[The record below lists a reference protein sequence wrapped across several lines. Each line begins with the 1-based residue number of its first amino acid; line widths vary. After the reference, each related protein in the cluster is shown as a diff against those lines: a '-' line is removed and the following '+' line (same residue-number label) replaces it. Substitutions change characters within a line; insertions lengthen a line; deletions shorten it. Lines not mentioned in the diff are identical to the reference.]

1 MTRHE
6 ILKSCFYHAG
16 CGCATSKKSK
26 IALNR
31 EEHDKKVEAVCKKYG
46 KYIKI
51 TECCWRKNTTPYK
64 NYTSKFLAR
73 SSDITEE
80 EIMDAI
86 MNDEFFG
93 LVQCD
98 ISSPES
104 VIRHFSQLNF
114 PPIFR
119 KVQLS
124 EDMIQTK
131 LINDADDLKIQIKSK
146 IKLFTGNCNQL
157 E

>member
-1 MTRHE
+1 M
-6 ILKSCFYHAG
+6 
-16 CGCATSKKSK
+16 
-26 IALNR
+26 
-31 EEHDKKVEAVCKKYG
+31 
-46 KYIKI
+46 
-51 TECCWRKNTTPYK
+51 PYT

-104 VIRHFSQLNF
+104 VINHFSKLNF

-124 EDMIQTK
+124 EEMVQKK
-131 LINDADDLKIQIKSK
+131 LINDADDLKRRLMTEQLTLTYNAKGYLLTTEVRYK
-146 IKLFTGNCNQL
+146 INHSLVHNTQFSFLNSISEL

>member
-1 MTRHE
+1 MET
-6 ILKSCFYHAG
+6 
-16 CGCATSKKSK
+16 
-26 IALNR
+26 
-31 EEHDKKVEAVCKKYG
+31 VCKKYG

-51 TECCWRKNTTPYK
+51 TECCWKKNTMPYT

-104 VIRHFSQLNF
+104 VINHFSKLNF

-124 EDMIQTK
+124 EEMVQKK
-131 LINDADDLKIQIKSK
+131 LINDADDLKRRLMTEQLTLTYNAKGYLLTTEVRYK
-146 IKLFTGNCNQL
+146 INHSLVHNTQFSFLNSISEL

>member
-1 MTRHE
+1 M
-6 ILKSCFYHAG
+6 
-16 CGCATSKKSK
+16 
-26 IALNR
+26 
-31 EEHDKKVEAVCKKYG
+31 
-46 KYIKI
+46 
-51 TECCWRKNTTPYK
+51 PYT

-104 VIRHFSQLNF
+104 VINHFSKLNF

-124 EDMIQTK
+124 EEMVQKK
-131 LINDADDLKIQIKSK
+131 LINDANDLKRR
-146 IKLFTGNCNQL
+146 LMTEQL
-157 E
+157 TLTYNAKGYLLTTEVRYKMNHSLVHNTQFSFLNSISELE

>member
-1 MTRHE
+1 M
-6 ILKSCFYHAG
+6 
-16 CGCATSKKSK
+16 
-26 IALNR
+26 
-31 EEHDKKVEAVCKKYG
+31 
-46 KYIKI
+46 
-51 TECCWRKNTTPYK
+51 PYT

-104 VIRHFSQLNF
+104 VISHFSKLNF

-124 EDMIQTK
+124 EEMVQTK
-131 LINDADDLKIQIKSK
+131 LINDADDLKRRLMTEQLTLTYNAKGYLLTTEVRYKMNHSLVHYT
-146 IKLFTGNCNQL
+146 LFSFLNSISEL

>member
-1 MTRHE
+1 M
-6 ILKSCFYHAG
+6 
-16 CGCATSKKSK
+16 
-26 IALNR
+26 NR

-51 TECCWRKNTTPYK
+51 TECCWKRNTTPYK

-73 SSDITEE
+73 SSDITET
-80 EIMDAI
+80 EIMNAI

-98 ISSPES
+98 IASPES
-104 VIRHFSQLNF
+104 VINHFSQLNF

-124 EDMIQTK
+124 EDMIQKK
-131 LINDADDLKIQIKSK
+131 LINDVDDLKRR
-146 IKLFTGNCNQL
+146 LMTEQL
-157 E
+157 TLTYNAKGYLLTTEVRY